1 MKKII
6 LTAICGLFSIVS
18 IGCSGSADNGQNQT
32 VSKNEANQLK
42 NDNAAVN
49 NADSGAANN
58 TGAANGKAESTPLP
72 EFKTADEAIAE
83 GVKLLDLNDNNK
95 AIEAFKQAV
104 KLNPES
110 GEAYFRLGIAYAQ
123 VEKSEKEENLMKVD
137 AAPTPKPGRAKQSK
151 NGKFVPPP
159 PTTNSEKAFA
169 ESVKAYK
176 KFLIKNPKDDAAYF
190 NLGRAYNKLN
200 NDPEAQKALLQA
212 VKLKPEDTDYQTELG
227 AIYVKLAKYDE
238 AVRALKKAL
247 EIDSANLQADELLD
261 KAQSGKKRV
270 DFGAD
275 KLAAQNAGKK

>member
-1 MKKII
+1 MKKFI
-6 LTAICGLFSIVS
+6 LIAICSALPIISA
-18 IGCSGSADNGQNQT
+18 GCSGDANNSQNQSD
-32 VSKNEANQLK
+32 VKNETNQVNSNKVAAANS
-42 NDNAAVN
+42 VN
-49 NADSGAANN
+49 AANN
-58 TGAANGKAESTPLP
+58 TNAANAKAQSTPLP
-72 EFKTADEAIAE
+72 EFKTAEEAIAE
-83 GVKLLDLNDNNK
+83 GVKLLDLNDNEK
-95 AIEAFKQAV
+95 AIESFKQAV
-104 KLNPES
+104 KLNPDS

-123 VEKSEKEENLMKVD
+123 VEKSEKEKNLMKVD
-137 AAPTPKPGRAKQSK
+137 TAPTPKPGRSKQSK
-151 NGKFVPPP
+151 NAKYVPPP

-212 VKLKPEDTDYQTELG
+212 VKLKPGDSDYQTELG

-247 EIDSANLQADELLD
+247 EIDSSNLQADELLD

-275 KLAAQNAGKK
+275 KLAEQNAGKK